1 MNIKIGINGLGRIG
15 RMLIRATIED
25 KNSNIEINHINNR
38 SNPEVS
44 CSLIKHDSI
53 HGRFNADVSF
63 DNNNLIIN
71 KKKNILFT
79 RIWH

>member
-15 RMLIRATIED
+15 RMLIRAIIED

-38 SNPEVS
+38 SSSEVA
-44 CSLIKHDSI
+44 CSLMKYDSI
-53 HGRFNADVSF
+53 HGKFDADINF

-79 RIWH
+79 RN